1 MTPLVSVIFLLII
14 FFLVAGT
21 VRAPSFWDI
30 DHPQSSSEAPVEAMA
45 VTIYIDQEGRRA
57 VAGREVKNRFQLRY
71 LLDENRQNGEP
82 PSVEIHAD
90 GRVDAHEG
98 VKLMEEIRAAKVE
111 QVELI
116 TEVTP

>member
-1 MTPLVSVIFLLII
+1 MSKHTHLEFLNHDR
-14 FFLVAGT
+14 
-21 VRAPSFWDI
+21 RAS
-30 DHPQSSSEAPVEAMA
+30 
-45 VTIYIDQEGRRA
+45 A

-90 GRVDAHEG
+90 GRVDAHEV